1 MSFVVRGD
9 SFSRFDVGNA
19 NPIDDGIK
27 AGSDTN
33 LSIIC
38 RVVAMTGNAL
48 NMRKIIRFV
57 LPLFLSVAFVVKI
70 ARGEY
75 RDKRKS
81 YFRFDYA
88 EPYST
93 FVVTKIVKGE
103 RRDVK
108 NGCFSLLSSC
118 ILSCVY
124 RRKDKPKEKAIL
136 FTWRFCFHLGEIVW
150 ERLPKSNYL
159 FTFVEN
165 IKIDIM

>member
-1 MSFVVRGD
+1 MF
-9 SFSRFDVGNA
+9 
-19 NPIDDGIK
+19 
-27 AGSDTN
+27 
-33 LSIIC
+33 
-38 RVVAMTGNAL
+38 
-48 NMRKIIRFV
+48 
-57 LPLFLSVAFVVKI
+57 VAFVVKI

-81 YFRFDYA
+81 YSLFDYA

-108 NGCFSLLSSC
+108 NRCFSLFYRTVFCLVFIGEKIS
-118 ILSCVY
+118 
-124 RRKDKPKEKAIL
+124 RRKK
-136 FTWRFCFHLGEIVW
+136 RFCLHGDSVFLLGEIVW

-165 IKIDIM
+165 IK

>member
-1 MSFVVRGD
+1 MQI
-9 SFSRFDVGNA
+9 
-19 NPIDDGIK
+19 PIDDGIK
-27 AGSDTN
+27 SGSDTN

-38 RVVAMTGNAL
+38 CVVAMTGNAL
-48 NMRKIIRFV
+48 NMRKNNKIRFAIVFV
-57 LPLFLSVAFVVKI
+57 LPLFLSVAFVAKI

-88 EPYST
+88 ESYSI

-103 RRDVK
+103 CRDVK
-108 NGCFSLLSSC
+108 NGCFSLF
-118 ILSCVY
+118 Y
-124 RRKDKPKEKAIL
+124 RTVFCLVFIGEKISQRKK
-136 FTWRFCFHLGEIVW
+136 RFCLHGDSVFLLGEIVW

>member
-1 MSFVVRGD
+1 M
-9 SFSRFDVGNA
+9 
-19 NPIDDGIK
+19 
-27 AGSDTN
+27 
-33 LSIIC
+33 
-38 RVVAMTGNAL
+38 
-48 NMRKIIRFV
+48 
-57 LPLFLSVAFVVKI
+57 SVAFVAKI

-75 RDKRKS
+75 RDKQKS

-108 NGCFSLLSSC
+108 NGCFSLFYRIVFCLVFIEEKIS
-118 ILSCVY
+118 
-124 RRKDKPKEKAIL
+124 RRKK
-136 FTWRFCFHLGEIVW
+136 RFCLHGDSVFLLGEIVC
-150 ERLPKSNYL
+150 ERLTKSNYL

>member
-1 MSFVVRGD
+1 MQI
-9 SFSRFDVGNA
+9 
-19 NPIDDGIK
+19 PIDDGIK

-81 YFRFDYA
+81 YSRFDYA

-108 NGCFSLLSSC
+108 NMCFSLF
-118 ILSCVY
+118 Y
-124 RRKDKPKEKAIL
+124 RTVFCLVFIGEKISQREK
-136 FTWRFCFHLGEIVW
+136 RFCLHGDSVFHLGEIVW